1 MLPMRKRSASRTAD
15 VPGVSCGGRACAAG
29 EAKEGARVAARAGAR
44 AGVVQEAAGTDGTD
58 MTEDRNIKPMRL
70 ARAIGIAL
78 KVREQLEP
86 LCRRVEIAGS
96 IRSIG
101 RTTKISHD

>member
-1 MLPMRKRSASRTAD
+1 
-15 VPGVSCGGRACAAG
+15 
-29 EAKEGARVAARAGAR
+29 
-44 AGVVQEAAGTDGTD
+44 